1 MSISIEMEEY
11 VSMSIWQT
19 SIEETETQLSG
30 PFRAP
35 QQMLAEQEYD
45 GHLSIHDDSQA
56 ILLGYHHE

>member
-1 MSISIEMEEY
+1 
-11 VSMSIWQT
+11 MSIWQT

-45 GHLSIHDDSQA
+45 C
-56 ILLGYHHE
+56 LLYTSPSPRD